1 MQGTRWTTINAKID
15 RTRRTVFTTPRETEF
30 LNGDN
35 VRKINDK
42 ILMLVETRNVIPK
55 KRNNDETLDQRVDPS
70 NIAMVNV
77 DNVKDLENLE
87 HVLSIVE
94 YEPRKI
100 NKKEKRKIVDTFNDN
115 LDTITYSNENTN
127 PVTPDVTSLY
137 YEVPRTIEPN
147 KITITPQYDTRANQH
162 APKSLKTE
170 QNPKSQN
177 REYKY
182 PVTTFKRKSSRIHM
196 TSNSSPTTSPSD
208 ISYSTKANKRKKT
221 RKRMKNKSL
230 TKQEA
235 SRLLENVDNYPR
247 AEESINDKGKNKSR
261 KLGLQI
267 KYNIEPRPFS
277 SVIKSAE
284 KSQESNLEKFDE
296 VNSNVSD
303 KNYSNAMKINDDYS
317 KDYSKIVD
325 PVKISSSESKRKL
338 YEENSTVKNKP
349 STSTD
354 RNESFKSNRDN
365 PSYKNVQT
373 TERDDFFES
382 ESSTTVTQSYKN
394 IPAIIDSMNP
404 IVSTPIPST
413 ESNLYSSSHMYY
425 YPPLL
430 PTMAPQRQFEV
441 KSTVENE
448 SKIDDSNE
456 DKENTKED
464 NEEIKKAS
472 SDDVTVVTTSENDEN
487 RKYEIRKDEDHQT
500 EDRQNNRKLPET
512 EEDNSERYKKYEDK
526 GYRRYAHKYNDKME
540 EEEEEDVVSDGT
552 HDNESHQSVKEGAA
566 DDASGKGGEKKFE
579 KGGATE
585 QEQEHHKSEGEKGK
599 KVYKSWDENEKANKG
614 HQDKERQS
622 NYYDEKDG
630 DEKEHKEEGGYHEE
644 HQKDEKGEKQA
655 EFDEKGEHQKGY
667 NTKGQ
672 HSVHEKDEFE
682 KRTEFFD
689 EFHEDGDMEKEGEL
703 YGEHKMSK
711 GGHYKSGHHNEGD
724 EEGKYGKE
732 GKYAKGDHHYEDKGY
747 KVNEGK
753 DSHHEYKNMHGEK
766 KDHKDGKKWSY
777 KKGDDE
783 KGGEK
788 NH

>member
-1 MQGTRWTTINAKID
+1 
-15 RTRRTVFTTPRETEF
+15 
-30 LNGDN
+30 
-35 VRKINDK
+35 
-42 ILMLVETRNVIPK
+42 
-55 KRNNDETLDQRVDPS
+55 
-70 NIAMVNV
+70 
-77 DNVKDLENLE
+77 
-87 HVLSIVE
+87 
-94 YEPRKI
+94 
-100 NKKEKRKIVDTFNDN
+100 
-115 LDTITYSNENTN
+115 
-127 PVTPDVTSLY
+127 
-137 YEVPRTIEPN
+137 
-147 KITITPQYDTRANQH
+147 
-162 APKSLKTE
+162 
-170 QNPKSQN
+170 
-177 REYKY
+177 
-182 PVTTFKRKSSRIHM
+182 M

-208 ISYSTKANKRKKT
+208 ISYSTKASKRKKT

-247 AEESINDKGKNKSR
+247 AEESINDEGKNKSR
-261 KLGLQI
+261 KLDLQI
-267 KYNIEPRPFS
+267 KYNAEPKPFS
-277 SVIKSAE
+277 SVIRSAE

-303 KNYSNAMKINDDYS
+303 RNYSNAMKINDDYS

-325 PVKISSSESKRKL
+325 PLKISSSESKRKL
-338 YEENSTVKNKP
+338 YEDTEKNSTVKSSP

-354 RNESFKSNRDN
+354 RNESFKPNRDN

-373 TERDDFFES
+373 TERDDFFEN
-382 ESSTTVTQSYKN
+382 ESSTNKPIYNNKKYVSESDIDLSFKASSVTQSNSYKN

-404 IVSTPIPST
+404 IVPTPIPST

-487 RKYEIRKDEDHQT
+487 RKYEIRKDEDHQI

-512 EEDNSERYKKYEDK
+512 EEDSSERYKKYEDK
-526 GYRRYAHKYNDKME
+526 GYRRYAHKYNDKVE

-599 KVYKSWDENEKANKG
+599 KV
-614 HQDKERQS
+614 
-622 NYYDEKDG
+622 G
-630 DEKEHKEEGGYHEE
+630 DVNGSTNIQYLC
-644 HQKDEKGEKQA
+644 
-655 EFDEKGEHQKGY
+655 FDRSIFKNLHTRSKFY
-667 NTKGQ
+667 RY
-672 HSVHEKDEFE
+672 FF
-682 KRTEFFD
+682 EFFFYFF
-689 EFHEDGDMEKEGEL
+689 EFIII
-703 YGEHKMSK
+703 S
-711 GGHYKSGHHNEGD
+711 
-724 EEGKYGKE
+724 
-732 GKYAKGDHHYEDKGY
+732 
-747 KVNEGK
+747 
-753 DSHHEYKNMHGEK
+753 
-766 KDHKDGKKWSY
+766 
-777 KKGDDE
+777 
-783 KGGEK
+783 
-788 NH
+788 